1 MRTRTRHVAGLS
13 GFQSDIF
20 GLTRR
25 RFKNSP
31 QVPTPANPT
40 TVANAQTT
48 SNLDTAAGTQAIDNV
63 NQVGPNGST
72 TFNPTGSFTDPT
84 TGTTVPTFTQT
95 TTLDPLSQSI
105 LTGTKQA
112 ANTLVPAAQNLAT
125 EAVGSTATPLDV
137 NQTANN
143 GIIAAGPQAIDQ
155 NATNTIF
162 AGENALLQPTF
173 QQQQTDLQ
181 DQLSRAGISV
191 GNQAY
196 SNAETQLGT
205 QQNQATTAALG
216 SATGQGITS
225 ANNMFNL
232 ALQGQQQNL
241 GQQQTLQSNP
251 LQLLSQIYG
260 GSSPTAAA

>member
-1 MRTRTRHVAGLS
+1 MSKST
-13 GFQSDIF
+13 
-20 GLTRR
+20 
-25 RFKNSP
+25 P

-48 SNLDTAAGTQAIDNV
+48 SNIGTAGAQAAENNI

-72 TFNPTGSFTDPT
+72 TYSQTGTYTDPT
-84 TGTTVPTFTQT
+84 TGATLPTYTQT
-95 TTLDPLSQSI
+95 QTLDPLSQAI
-105 LTGTKQA
+105 LTGSKQA
-112 ANTLVPAAQNLAT
+112 GASLVPTAQTLAT
-125 EAVGSTATPLDV
+125 QAGGSATTPLNV

-162 AGENALLQPTF
+162 QGENALLQPQF

-191 GNQAY
+191 GNPAY

-216 SATGQGITS
+216 TATGQGITS
-225 ANNMFNL
+225 ANNMFGM
-232 ALQGQQQNL
+232 ALQGQNQNL

-251 LQLLSQIYG
+251 LSLLSQIYG
-260 GSSPTAAA
+260 GSPPAGATA